1 MPESP
6 ALTNETVVA
15 STKPADCAHWREV
28 ALMAILTVFFAGVL
42 VYVSSIHS
50 ADPALVTVISTV
62 FSGVAGS
69 LLTKLKQ

>member
-1 MPESP
+1 MPEP
-6 ALTNETVVA
+6 ALENETVTA
-15 STKPADCAHWREV
+15 SSRPADCAHWREV
-28 ALMAILTVFFAGVL
+28 ALMAVLLVFFTGVL
-42 VYVSSIHS
+42 VLVSGFHT